1 MNKETVEQKQKTKTK
16 SKTGYIVLAN
26 RLLVMMVIAS
36 GILYLGGTNDLA
48 IKHFVV
54 QENKRKMYNLKDENR
69 SLETKVMALSSFNA
83 INKKVANLKMVKVDK
98 VDYVVLNQVVAKR

>member
-1 MNKETVEQKQKTKTK
+1 M
-16 SKTGYIVLAN
+16 L
-26 RLLVMMVIAS
+26 VIAS

-54 QENKRKMYNLKDENR
+54 QENKRKVYNLKDENR
-69 SLETKVMALSSFNA
+69 NLETKVMALSSFGA